1 MNTSQA
7 PDWPMRER
15 PAAQEPPAPRTEAE
29 FAELSLQITEL
40 RRVLRAKDAFLGSL
54 SHEFRTPLGAVL
66 GLTEAL
72 RHGTFGP
79 LSDLQLAQLGTIDD
93 SGRHVLSLINDLL
106 DLTRISLG
114 RLTLESGPVDLPG
127 VCDVAVRLIRPVAD
141 HAGVRVDLQVHGV
154 IGLIAGDGV
163 RLKQVFL
170 NLLSNAVRFS
180 PKGGAVGIEVRR
192 RAEGVVEV
200 SVCDQGPGIA
210 EEDREQV
217 FQPYVQLGSAGQRN
231 HGGFGLGLAL
241 VRSLVDLHRGQ
252 VRVQTAIGGGAHFVV
267 LLPVGKVALA
277 ALESSAPDEDPQ
289 PRQGPAPKLVVV
301 VDDNDINREM
311 VATFLLSK
319 GFCVEQADS
328 GLQGIALVERLRPDA
343 VLMDIQMP
351 GMDGLEAI
359 QRLRAQPAT
368 AMTPI
373 IAVTALAMAADRSRC
388 LAAGADQYM
397 SKPIRLRELVHML
410 GEITGL
416 SPPDAVV
423 AKTWEQEPGVTRIE

>member
-1 MNTSQA
+1 MTA
-7 PDWPMRER
+7 PQPPDR
-15 PAAQEPPAPRTEAE
+15 PKRDKLLARGNSAPNAEADV
-29 FAELSLQITEL
+29 AELTVQVAEL
-40 RRVLRAKDAFLGSL
+40 RRVLHAKDAFLASL

-114 RLTLESGPVDLPG
+114 RLPLQMGPVDLPG
-127 VCDVAVRLIRPVAD
+127 VCDVAVRLVRPIAD
-141 HAGVRVDLQVHGV
+141 LAGVHVNLLVHGSV
-154 IGLIAGDGV
+154 GLMVGDGV

-170 NLLSNAVRFS
+170 NLLGNAVRFS
-180 PKGGAVGIEVRR
+180 PAGGTVGIELRR
-192 RAEGVVEV
+192 LDAGCVEIAV
-200 SVCDQGPGIA
+200 WDQGPGIA

-217 FQPYVQLGSAGQRN
+217 FQPYVQLGSASQRN

-241 VRSLVDLHRGQ
+241 VQSLVDLHRGH
-252 VRVQTAIGGGAHFVV
+252 VHLETAPGGGARFVV
-267 LLPVGKVALA
+267 VLPSG
-277 ALESSAPDEDPQ
+277 EIGPEAPELHCAQEEFRPQ
-289 PRQGPAPKLVVV
+289 PAPAAKLVVV

-311 VATFLLSK
+311 VATFLTSK
-319 GFCVEQADS
+319 GFRVEQADS
-328 GLQGIALVERLRPDA
+328 GASGIALVERLQPDV

-359 QRLRAQPAT
+359 QHLRAQAAT
-368 AMTPI
+368 ATIPI
-373 IAVTALAMAADRSRC
+373 IAVTALAMASDRSRC

-397 SKPIRLRELVHML
+397 SKPVRLRELALLVAEM
-410 GEITGL
+410 TGL
-416 SPPDAVV
+416 SAEAV
-423 AKTWEQEPGVTRIE
+423 AGRKNAPAAGG